1 LALSGRS
8 DRRVQVPGLVKFVV
22 KQLGLKEGEVDDL
35 TSLLNKCSVATLAGG
50 ALMLG
55 GIYGMWKL

>member
-1 LALSGRS
+1 M
-8 DRRVQVPGLVKFVV
+8 V

-35 TSLLNKCSVATLAGG
+35 TSLLNECSVATLAGG